1 MQQFRDAIESRDLD
15 ALLALFAEDIVFRS
29 PVVHAPYQGRAQLR
43 PLLSAVGRV
52 VEDLHYT
59 RQLGARSAADHALVF
74 RARVGDREIEGCDF
88 IHLNEDGLIDEM
100 YVMVRPLSG
109 LMAMAEAMRNRVDP
123 DESDEKDESPA
134 AIPPAPAQ

>member
-15 ALLALFAEDIVFRS
+15 ALLSLFAEDIVFRS
-29 PVVHAPYQGRAQLR
+29 PVVHTPYHGRTQLR

-52 VEDLHYT
+52 VEDLQYT

-109 LMAMAEAMRNRVDP
+109 LMAMAEAMRNHV
-123 DESDEKDESPA
+123 A